1 MVRYPISMERGHNC
15 VLWSIYLW
23 SSLSIHSNVVFFLF
37 NQCALASIY
46 RIIHPPPLYFF
57 YSSIKLFILSCI
69 HPSIHFIFIFLS
81 DDQSIPDCVKVVPL
95 EWLQYFDEREL
106 ELIICGMQNIDTEV
120 RTSLSFRLGPS
131 VCLRTGARICFHQLL
146 DVFAYLKPTT
156 CSLILPVPT
165 FLKSSFSLWS
175 VTAYGC
181 FRIFLTFIAF
191 SYMLPLTEILVP
203 LCHIYVHNCT
213 HCTMHYCVANRL
225 ISLRICE
232 LIMLIVGLHCL
243 PAYSY
248 QAPTQTPYN

>member
-1 MVRYPISMERGHNC
+1 MSFFISTNAHLHRFTE
-15 VLWSIYLW
+15 
-23 SSLSIHSNVVFFLF
+23 SS
-37 NQCALASIY
+37 
-46 RIIHPPPLYFF
+46 IHPPPIYIF
-57 YSSIKLFILSCI
+57 LFIYKTIFLI
-69 HPSIHFIFIFLS
+69 LHPSIHPYYIHFLIWWS
-81 DDQSIPDCVKVVPL
+81 IYPWLCEGGPTGVAPVLWREGARAHHLRHAEHRHGGQNQSVLP
-95 EWLQYFDEREL
+95 F
-106 ELIICGMQNIDTEV
+106 G
-120 RTSLSFRLGPS
+120 S

-165 FLKSSFSLWS
+165 FLTSSFSLWS
-175 VTAYGC
+175 VTAFGG
-181 FRIFLTFIAF
+181 FRNFFTFIAF

-243 PAYSY
+243 PA
-248 QAPTQTPYN
+248 